1 MIKKV
6 LSFFVLLVLVPGLCV
21 AEAWKAPDQEEALKR
36 AHERVPFVEKYVG
49 ECMILRQMRLREEG
63 ISLKD
68 VKNTYFLLDSPI
80 IKGREDHYSPVR
92 FAHGQH
98 AASTKDCTVCHHYR
112 PKDNSMLETTRCSS
126 CHQDSFNSQ
135 HPERI
140 GLKAAFHL
148 QCLACHEEKNKGPLS
163 CQGCH
168 LKNVPDHR
176 KLVKLP
182 DNPDPFQ
189 VTEECLRCHDD
200 AGDNMLTSAHWLWK
214 GPSFYTVEHRKDNQH
229 GKGTTALNNY

>member
-6 LSFFVLLVLVPGLCV
+6 LSFFVLLVLIPALCV
-21 AEAWKAPDQEEALKR
+21 AEAWKAPDQEKALKR
-36 AHERVPFVEKYVG
+36 AHEEVSFVK
-49 ECMILRQMRLREEG
+49 ECVDECIILRQMRLREEG

-68 VKNTYFLLDSPI
+68 VKDTYFLLDSPI
-80 IKGREDHYSPVR
+80 IKKREDYYSPVR

-98 AASTKDCTVCHHYR
+98 AASAKDCAVCHHYR
-112 PKDNSMLETTRCSS
+112 PIDNSMPETTRCSS
-126 CHQDSFNSQ
+126 CHQDSFNPQ
-135 HPERI
+135 NPESI

-148 QCLACHEEKNKGPLS
+148 QCIACHEEKNKGPQS
-163 CQGCH
+163 CRGCH

-176 KLVKLP
+176 DLVKLP

-200 AGDNMLTSAHWLWK
+200 AGDSVLTSAHWLWK

-229 GKGTTALNNY
+229 GKGTTALNNN